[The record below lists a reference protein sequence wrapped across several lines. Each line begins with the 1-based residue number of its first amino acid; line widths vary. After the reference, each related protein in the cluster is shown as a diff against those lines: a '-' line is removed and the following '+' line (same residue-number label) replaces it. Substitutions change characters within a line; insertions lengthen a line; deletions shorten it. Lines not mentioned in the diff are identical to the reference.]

1 VKNPF
6 KYGEL
11 IQDAAFCN
19 RRVEIKRI
27 HQAFKDAQSLI
38 LISPRRWG
46 KSSLIDVAVDRYKG
60 KHRVAKLD
68 CFGITSE
75 EQFLETYLK
84 IILKASHTQLQD
96 FTATAKKFISAIIP
110 YLSFS
115 IGDNDEV
122 KVSLQ
127 LKGNPVDLDVVL
139 DLPQKIAREKGIRF
153 VVCIDEFQK
162 IHDWPTGK
170 AMLEKLRS
178 CWQRHPD
185 VCYCLYGSKRHL
197 MANLFSDSSQPFYKF
212 GETIFLNKIER
223 EEWTQ
228 FLVDQFQAT
237 GKTISAEVAGMI
249 VDRTR
254 RHSYYVQYFARLC
267 WSEAGSVV
275 TPQHMENA
283 WSNLLNDHLPLFR
296 QTAANLTTYQV
307 NYIRAF
313 CAGEKQFSSQRV
325 MRDYNLGS
333 PGNIQRIEKTLEDQ
347 EIMNFFADEQELAEP
362 YFEPLFRRYFL

>member
-1 VKNPF
+1 MNNPF

-19 RRVEIKRI
+19 RHAEIKRI
-27 HQAFKDAQSLI
+27 HQAFQDAQSLI

-46 KSSLIDVAVDRYKG
+46 KSSLIDVAVERYKG
-60 KHRVAKLD
+60 KHRVAKID

-75 EQFLETYLK
+75 EQFMEGYLK
-84 IILKASHTQLQD
+84 AILKASHTKLQD
-96 FTATAKKFISAIIP
+96 FTQTAKKFISSLIP

-127 LKGNPVDLDVVL
+127 LKGNPIDLDVIL
-139 DLPQKIAREKGIRF
+139 DLPQKIAKEKGIRF
-153 VVCIDEFQK
+153 IVCVDEFQK
-162 IHDWPTGK
+162 IHEWPTGPST
-170 AMLEKLRS
+170 LEKLRS
-178 CWQRHPD
+178 RWQRHHD

-223 EEWTQ
+223 EEWIIFLINQ
-228 FLVDQFQAT
+228 FKMSQKV
-237 GKTISAEVAGMI
+237 ISPELAGAI
-249 VDRTR
+249 VDRTG

-267 WSEAGSVV
+267 WSVADAVV
-275 TPQHMENA
+275 KLQHIENA
-283 WSNLLNDHLPLFR
+283 WINLLNDHLPVFR
-296 QTAANLTTYQV
+296 QTADHLTAYQV
-307 NYIRAF
+307 NYIKAF

-333 PGNIQRIEKTLEDQ
+333 PGNIKRIEKTLEDL
-347 EIMNFFADEQELAEP
+347 EIMNFFPDQQELAEP
-362 YFEPLFRRYFL
+362 YFEPLFRWYFM